1 MIVGIGLHAG
11 RRAGFSPMLLGPAMW
26 FDASV
31 ASSLTPYPSSGQP
44 PVNNDSITAWSDL
57 SGNARHLSQG
67 TSSKMP
73 LYKTDVA
80 NGLPGVLFD
89 SVDDMMTA
97 ANAIQLQEGTVLA
110 VLNRKPSAS
119 SMVPV
124 GGGYKAF
131 GAGIEGTTGKPRVL
145 KVDTTVIC
153 LASSAPSAGSAQF
166 VAWGYQGGTTNAV
179 LRINGSDVAGS
190 VTNTSMADAATTST
204 VGNANGNY
212 HFGDHLFEVC
222 VLNRMATV
230 AEVNQ
235 FYGYAKAKW
244 GVP

>member
-1 MIVGIGLHAG
+1 MIVGIGLHSG
-11 RRAGFSPMLLGPAMW
+11 RRNAYSPMQLGPAMW

-44 PVNNDSITAWSDL
+44 PVNNDSITGWSDL
-57 SGNARHLSQG
+57 SGNARHLSQA

-73 LYKTDVA
+73 LYKTGVA

-89 SVDDMMTA
+89 SVDDMMSV

-110 VLNRKPSAS
+110 VLNRKSSATG
-119 SMVPV
+119 MVPV
-124 GGGYKAF
+124 GGGYKALS
-131 GAGIEGTTGKPRVL
+131 AGFEGSTGKPRIL
-145 KVDTTVIC
+145 KVDAAVIC
-153 LASSAPSAGSAQF
+153 LASSAPSSGSAQF
-166 VAWGYQGGTTNAV
+166 VVWGYQGGTTNGL

-190 VTNTSMADAATTST
+190 FTSTSMSDAATTST
-204 VGNANGNY
+204 VGNANGAY

-222 VLNRMATV
+222 VLNRLATV
-230 AEVNQ
+230 AEVSQ
-235 FYGYAKAKW
+235 FYSYAKAKW